1 MWGHLGFP
9 ERGNLTKGGWGGG
22 GDLENTNPAPVK
34 IKQYLNKNL
43 TDPYQSFNLNKSLLI
58 NQYLPTLIS
67 YLLNASPTRD
77 QYLPIFN

>member
-1 MWGHLGFP
+1 MGTSWIS
-9 ERGNLTKGGWGGG
+9 RKGESYKRWVGGG

-58 NQYLPTLIS
+58 NQYLSTLI
-67 YLLNASPTRD
+67 
-77 QYLPIFN
+77 

>member
-1 MWGHLGFP
+1 MWGHLGFL
-9 ERGNLTKGGWGGG
+9 ERGNLKKGG

-58 NQYLPTLIS
+58 NQYLPTLI
-67 YLLNASPTRD
+67 
-77 QYLPIFN
+77 

>member
-43 TDPYQSFNLNKSLLI
+43 TDPYQSFNLN
-58 NQYLPTLIS
+58 
-67 YLLNASPTRD
+67 
-77 QYLPIFN
+77 